1 MDLMRQEIAAFRHRK
16 TAETLQ
22 ARQRVALRLS
32 CGLDLPE
39 NIDVDPDTTKA
50 TLARIQRA
58 MQRERMK
65 ALRQHWSYDLD
76 RHIALKLAYD
86 DMRRSLGLDVPKICR
101 EGRNDNGAR
110 RRRPSS
116 RFSND

>member
-1 MDLMRQEIAAFRHRK
+1 MDLMRREIAAFRHRK
-16 TAETLQ
+16 IGETLQ

-39 NIDVDPDTTKA
+39 NIDADRETTKA
-50 TLARIQRA
+50 TLARIHRA
-58 MQRERMK
+58 IQRERMK

-86 DMRRSLGLDVPKICR
+86 DIRRSLGLDVPKICR
-101 EGRNDNGAR
+101 EGGNENGAR
-110 RRRPSS
+110 RRRSSS
-116 RFSND
+116 RFSKD